1 MRKQTDNRWLIVAG
15 ALIIQASLGA
25 VYIWSV
31 FQTPLLAQ
39 FPGWSETQVTLPA
52 QLVIAVFACAVIV
65 GGRVQDRL
73 GPRLVGTLGGLV
85 LGLGLMLAGLTGR
98 FAEGPALVWL
108 VATYAVLGGL
118 GIGMAYVCP
127 VATCVKWFPDK
138 RGLITGLAVAG
149 FGAGAFF
156 FAPLARALIGGG
168 DYALFGLALFPLP
181 QIGVFETFIVLGS
194 IFLCAVVLGAQ
205 LLRNPPEGY
214 CPPGWASSAG
224 APGKPSDPAG
234 QAHFTPSEMLRTP
247 TFWLLWITYLAG
259 STAGLMVIMKAAPIW
274 ETFSLSAVTQVPVSY
289 ERFAA
294 IASAGAMSV
303 AVLALFNA
311 AGRILW
317 GRVSDSLG
325 RKQTLILM
333 FVLCGLILFALDWMR
348 PYPLYLLG
356 VSLVALCFGG
366 YLALYPAI
374 VADFYGTRHIGV
386 NYGLLFTAYGSGGLL
401 GPFLAA
407 VLFETAGTVQYQALD
422 ASGGLATRLFQLG
435 EYDAAFL
442 AAGLLCIAAAAVTL
456 ALQAPQRDRLK
467 QPRRRSSPHRAE
479 PAAATAG
486 SNEDAIVFDQDVH

>member
-1 MRKQTDNRWLIVAG
+1 MSRPHGDKRWRVVAG
-15 ALIIQASLGA
+15 ALIIQMSLGA

-52 QLVIAVFACAVIV
+52 QLVIAVFACAVIL
-65 GGRVQDRL
+65 GGRLQDRL
-73 GPRLVGTLGGLV
+73 GPRLVGSAGGLI
-85 LGLGLMLAGLTGR
+85 LGLGLMLAGLTGH
-98 FAEGPALVWL
+98 FSGDLALAWL
-108 VATYAVLGGL
+108 VGTYAVLGGL

-168 DYALFGLALFPLP
+168 DYELFGLSLFPLP
-181 QIGVFETFIVLGS
+181 QAGVFDTFTVLG
-194 IFLCAVVLGAQ
+194 ILFLTAVVLGAQ
-205 LLRNPPEGY
+205 LLRNPPKGY
-214 CPPGWASSAG
+214 CPAGWTPPAASVHSSAH
-224 APGKPSDPAG
+224 AD
-234 QAHFTPSEMLRTP
+234 FTPGEMLRTP
-247 TFWLLWITYLAG
+247 TFWLLWVTYLAG

-274 ETFSLSAVTQVPVSY
+274 EAFSLAAAGEAPVSY
-289 ERFAA
+289 ARFAD
-294 IASAGAMSV
+294 IASAAAMAV

-333 FVLCGLILFALDWMR
+333 FVLCALVLFALDWMR
-348 PYPLYLLG
+348 LYPLYLLG

-374 VADFYGTRHIGV
+374 TADYYGTRHIGV

-407 VLFETAGTVQYQALD
+407 ALLKRAGSVEYQALD
-422 ASGGLATRLFQLG
+422 ATGTLATRIFQVG

-442 AAGLLCIAAAAVTL
+442 AAGLLCLAGAMLTL
-456 ALQAPQRDRLK
+456 ALRAPQRGDLRLDR
-467 QPRRRSSPHRAE
+467 RDMAV
-479 PAAATAG
+479 ATATSG
-486 SNEDAIVFDQDVH
+486 LSTYRQS

>member
-1 MRKQTDNRWLIVAG
+1 MTSKHDDKRWIIVAG
-15 ALIIQASLGA
+15 ALIIQVSLGA

-52 QLVIAVFACAVIV
+52 QLVIAVFALAVIL
-65 GGRVQDRL
+65 GGRIQDRL
-73 GPRLVGTLGGLV
+73 GPRLVGTVGGLI
-85 LGLGLMLAGLTGR
+85 LGLGLMLAGLTNQ
-98 FAEGPALVWL
+98 FTTGPALAWL
-108 VATYAVLGGL
+108 VGTYAVLGGI

-168 DYALFGLALFPLP
+168 DYELFGVALFPLP
-181 QIGVFETFIVLGS
+181 QAGVFDTFTILGV
-194 IFLCAVVLGAQ
+194 IFLTAVVLGSQ
-205 LLRNPPEGY
+205 LLRNPPAGY
-214 CPPGWASSAG
+214 CPAGWTPPAAAANQPPDQADF
-224 APGKPSDPAG
+224 APG
-234 QAHFTPSEMLRTP
+234 EMLRTP
-247 TFWLLWITYLAG
+247 AFWLLWVTYLAG

-274 ETFSLSAVTQVPVSY
+274 EAFSLAAAVEFPVSY
-289 ERFAA
+289 EQFAA
-294 IASAGAMSV
+294 IASAAAMAV

-317 GRVSDSLG
+317 GRISDSLG

-333 FVLCGLILFALDWMR
+333 FVLCGLVLFALDWMR

-366 YLALYPAI
+366 FLALYPAI
-374 VADFYGTRHIGV
+374 TADYYGTRHMGV
-386 NYGLLFTAYGSGGLL
+386 NYGILFTAYGSGGLL

-407 VLFETAGTVQYQALD
+407 TLLQTADAVEYQALD
-422 ASGGLATRLFQLG
+422 AAGALTTRVFNLG
-435 EYDAAFL
+435 EYDLAFL
-442 AAGLLCIAAAAVTL
+442 TAGLLCLAAAALTL
-456 ALQAPQRDRLK
+456 ALRAPQHG
-467 QPRRRSSPHRAE
+467 RRRLDTREVA
-479 PAAATAG
+479 PAR
-486 SNEDAIVFDQDVH
+486 

>member
-1 MRKQTDNRWLIVAG
+1 MTSDQHNQRWMIVAG

-52 QLVIAVFACAVIV
+52 QLVIAVFAFSVIL
-65 GGRVQDRL
+65 GGGIQDRL
-73 GPRLVGTLGGLV
+73 GPRLVGSVGGLI
-85 LGLGLMLAGLTGR
+85 LGLGLILAGLTGR
-98 FAEGPALVWL
+98 FSEGPALAWL
-108 VATYAVLGGL
+108 IGTYAVLGGI

-168 DYALFGLALFPLP
+168 NYELFGIALFPLP
-181 QIGVFETFIVLGS
+181 QAGVFDTFMVLGI
-194 IFLCAVVLGAQ
+194 IFLIAVVMGSQ
-205 LLRNPPEGY
+205 LLRNPPPGYSPEGWT
-214 CPPGWASSAG
+214 PPAPAASRLAS
-224 APGKPSDPAG
+224 
-234 QAHFTPSEMLRTP
+234 QADFTPGNMLRTP
-247 TFWLLWITYLAG
+247 SFWLLWATYLAG

-274 ETFSLSAVTQVPVSY
+274 EAFSLSAAVEIPVSY
-289 ERFAA
+289 EHFAS
-294 IASAGAMSV
+294 IASAGAMAV

-325 RKQTLILM
+325 RKPTLILM
-333 FVLCGLILFALDWMR
+333 FVLCGLILLGLDWMR

-374 VADFYGTRHIGV
+374 TADYFGTRHIGV

-407 VLFETAGTVQYQALD
+407 VLLETAGGVEYQTLD
-422 ASGGLATRLFQLG
+422 ATGSVATRVFQLG

-442 AAGLLCIAAAAVTL
+442 AAGLLCLAAAVLTV
-456 ALQAPQRDRLK
+456 AIRAPGPSDVCEYNK
-467 QPRRRSSPHRAE
+467 ISPEMA
-479 PAAATAG
+479 
-486 SNEDAIVFDQDVH
+486 

>member
-1 MRKQTDNRWLIVAG
+1 MTSKHDDKRWVVVAG
-15 ALIIQASLGA
+15 ALIIQMSLGA

-52 QLVIAVFACAVIV
+52 QLVIAVFAVAVIL
-65 GGRVQDRL
+65 GGRIQDRL
-73 GPRLVGTLGGLV
+73 GPRLVGSLGGLI
-85 LGLGLMLAGLTGR
+85 LGLGLILAGLTGH
-98 FAEGPALVWL
+98 FAEGPALAWL
-108 VATYAVLGGL
+108 VGTYAVIGGL

-168 DYALFGLALFPLP
+168 DYDLFGIGLFPLP
-181 QIGVFETFIVLGS
+181 QAGVFDTFMVLGV
-194 IFLCAVVLGAQ
+194 IFLTTVVLGAQ
-205 LLRNPPEGY
+205 LLRDPPEGY
-214 CPPGWASSAG
+214 RPTGWTPPATSASDQ
-224 APGKPSDPAG
+224 PE
-234 QAHFTPSEMLRTP
+234 QADFSPREMLRTP

-274 ETFSLSAVTQVPVSY
+274 EAFSLSAAAEVPVSY
-289 ERFAA
+289 ERFAT
-294 IASAGAMSV
+294 IASAAAMAV
-303 AVLALFNA
+303 GVLALFNA

-333 FVLCGLILFALDWMR
+333 FVLCALVLFGLDWMR

-356 VSLVALCFGG
+356 VSLIALCFGG

-374 VADFYGTRHIGV
+374 TADYYGTRHIGV

-407 VLFETAGTVQYQALD
+407 VLLQSASGIEYQALD
-422 ASGGLATRLFQLG
+422 ATGALTTRVFQLG
-435 EYDAAFL
+435 DYDTAFL
-442 AAGLLCIAAAAVTL
+442 AAGLLCLAAAVLTL
-456 ALQAPQRDRLK
+456 ALRAPQRGDLRLHT
-467 QPRRRSSPHRAE
+467 PE
-479 PAAATAG
+479 EAATGATTG
-486 SNEDAIVFDQDVH
+486 IPANEQS

>member
-1 MRKQTDNRWLIVAG
+1 M
-15 ALIIQASLGA
+15 IIQISLGA

-52 QLVIAVFACAVIV
+52 QLVIAVFAFAVIL
-65 GGRVQDRL
+65 GGGIQDRL
-73 GPRLVGTLGGLV
+73 GPRLVGSVGGLI
-85 LGLGLMLAGLTGR
+85 LGLGLILAGLTGR
-98 FAEGPALVWL
+98 FSEGPALAWL
-108 VATYAVLGGL
+108 VGTYAVLGGL

-168 DYALFGLALFPLP
+168 DYELFGIALFPLP
-181 QIGVFETFIVLGS
+181 QAGVFDTFMVLGV
-194 IFLCAVVLGAQ
+194 IFLTAVVLGSQ
-205 LLRNPPEGY
+205 LLRNPPPGY
-214 CPPGWASSAG
+214 CPAGWTPPAATSSQAPTRAAFKPG
-224 APGKPSDPAG
+224 
-234 QAHFTPSEMLRTP
+234 EMLRTP
-247 TFWLLWITYLAG
+247 TFWLLWVTYLAG

-274 ETFSLSAVTQVPVSY
+274 ETFSLSAAVEVPVSH
-289 ERFAA
+289 ERFTT
-294 IASAGAMSV
+294 IASSAAMAV

-333 FVLCGLILFALDWMR
+333 FVLCALVLFALDWMR

-374 VADFYGTRHIGV
+374 TADYYGIHHIGV

-401 GPFLAA
+401 GPFIAA
-407 VLFETAGTVQYQALD
+407 VLLETAGGIEYQALD
-422 ASGGLATRLFQLG
+422 ATGAQATRVFQLG
-435 EYDAAFL
+435 EYNAAFL
-442 AAGLLCIAAAAVTL
+442 TAGLLCLAAAVLTL
-456 ALQAPQRDRLK
+456 ALRP
-467 QPRRRSSPHRAE
+467 P
-479 PAAATAG
+479 T
-486 SNEDAIVFDQDVH
+486 